1 MFSHI
6 ARMTPSGGLRSWEI
20 DMLHKPPP
28 RKPEEEPSVFHIGLS
43 VGQGTQPTGIAILKK
58 EKPPGRDPAKYTCRY
73 LRRWPPDTTYPTLLA
88 ELYGM
93 LNDATLGKVTLIVEA
108 GPSIKAVLTMLRRLR
123 LPVSLKA
130 VEVRTSAE
138 DHYVDGIWKLAKGT
152 VIEVARQVL
161 QEKRLTFDEQMP
173 PEVAATT
180 PPAQTIYHALATYP
194 FNQTPGANEAFA
206 ARDGEYDDLVF
217 AVALACWYGERG
229 QRTLNIWC

>member
-6 ARMTPSGGLRSWEI
+6 ARMSAYQPLSSWEI
-20 DMLHKPPP
+20 DMMYKPQP
-28 RKPEEEPSVFHIGLS
+28 RKPEEEPAVLHVGLS
-43 VGQGTQPTGIAILKK
+43 VGQGTQPTGIAVLKK
-58 EKPPGRDPAKYTCRY
+58 EKPPGREPAKYTCRY
-73 LRRWPPDTTYPTLLA
+73 LCRWPRDTTYPTLLTD
-88 ELYGM
+88 LYDM
-93 LNDATLGKVTLIVEA
+93 LNDAKLGKVTLIVEA
-108 GPSIKAVLTMLRRLR
+108 GSSIKAVLAMLRRLR

-138 DHYVDGIWKLAKGT
+138 DHYVDGIWKLTKGT
-152 VIEVARQVL
+152 VIEIARQVL
-161 QEKRLTFDEQMP
+161 QERRLTFDEQMP

-194 FNQTPGANEAFA
+194 FNQSPGANDAFA

-229 QRTLNIWC
+229 QRNLSIWW